1 MLKVLNTLTDL
12 SLQLRFD
19 EALTNI
25 SKDDIIIVDGQR
37 PVVSNYCGDYLMQF
51 NIGRKPLPHSTVL
64 I

>member
-25 SKDDIIIVDGQR
+25 SKDDIIIVNGQ
-37 PVVSNYCGDYLMQF
+37 
-51 NIGRKPLPHSTVL
+51 
-64 I
+64 